1 MRSLFFNEQGLLAID
16 EYIENHPSFK
26 KIMEDGIVSDAELEE
41 QTQKVIS
48 LFEQLGNELSAEQQ
62 ELVVSLLG
70 EMNVL
75 QVVNQTYQLQNLQ

>member
-1 MRSLFFNEQGLLAID
+1 MKSLFFNEQGLLVLD

-41 QTQKVIS
+41 QSQKVLS
-48 LFEQLGNELSAEQQ
+48 LFEQLSNALTVEQQ
-62 ELVVSLLG
+62 KMVVSLLG

-75 QVVNQTYQLQNLQ
+75 QVVNQTYQLQNFQ